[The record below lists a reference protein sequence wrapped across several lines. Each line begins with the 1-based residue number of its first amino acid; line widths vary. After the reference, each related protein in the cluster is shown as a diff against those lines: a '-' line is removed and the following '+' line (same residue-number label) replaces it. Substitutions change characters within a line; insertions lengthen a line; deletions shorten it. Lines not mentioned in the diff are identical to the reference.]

1 MNPTNLNEWL
11 AVATQNLASVEKQEI
26 EQKIRKEFQALL
38 LAKKTNGLSDYDA
51 EFQARVELGN
61 PQIAKESYCTTH
73 FSLIDEKRIDAL
85 MEPSW
90 WTRFVGGLGF
100 LLIGIFIVF
109 LIFNPSS
116 IRGIDNISNQPQIIF
131 SVITGVIF
139 AAMYFLEPNF
149 KKYFLVRQKINAKM
163 VLVVQFFMIF
173 LAIPFVLG
181 VVNDVA
187 YLWSL
192 TQGSPFLIR
201 ISTSPIF
208 AILAIRWV
216 WNQFPLTQKAI
227 RRLRA

>member
-1 MNPTNLNEWL
+1 
-11 AVATQNLASVEKQEI
+11 
-26 EQKIRKEFQALL
+26 
-38 LAKKTNGLSDYDA
+38 
-51 EFQARVELGN
+51 
-61 PQIAKESYCTTH
+61 
-73 FSLIDEKRIDAL
+73 
-85 MEPSW
+85 
-90 WTRFVGGLGF
+90 
-100 LLIGIFIVF
+100 
-109 LIFNPSS
+109 
-116 IRGIDNISNQPQIIF
+116 
-131 SVITGVIF
+131 VIF